1 MNKVV
6 KKMSLVVMF
15 AAVSFV
21 VFTYGKINIPL
32 AAGSMVSIHIA
43 NAIVVLCAFLLGPKE
58 GGLAGAI
65 GLSIADILD
74 PIYIT
79 VAPKTFILK
88 FMIGYISGS
97 VAHKLFSISRLEK
110 RRDIAIAA
118 MVSSVAGL
126 GFNVIFDP
134 LIGYVYKRYI
144 LQVGEVSA
152 NLILAWTS
160 GVTLFNAVVCVFV
173 ASILYIAL
181 RGPFKRIANSING

>member
-6 KKMSLVVMF
+6 KKMALVVMF

-21 VFTYGKINIPL
+21 VFTYGRINIPL
-32 AAGSMVSIHIA
+32 AAGSMVSIHVA
-43 NAIVVLCAFLLGPKE
+43 NAVVVLCAFLLGPKE
-58 GGLAGAI
+58 GGLAGAV
-65 GLSIADILD
+65 GLAIADILD

-88 FMIGYISGS
+88 FMIGYISGN
-97 VAHKLFSISRLEK
+97 VAHKLFHISQLEK
-110 RRDIAIAA
+110 RKDVAVAA
-118 MVSSVAGL
+118 MVSSVTGL

-181 RGPFKRIANSING
+181 RKPFKRIAQSVNE